1 MQPKKQG
8 DHDGACGFYAIGN
21 ALKLLYPRFNTD
33 KIFEAIFST
42 YFELHDTG
50 RHLIQG
56 TNRVQLTNILKGTLE
71 KLPLSVTV
79 QTPFWNGLASL
90 NEFRTAVIGHLSK
103 ANTAAIVSYFFYKDQ
118 SNEDDFGHWTVLQRA
133 TAKSVY
139 TFDSSYAKSRIGFNE
154 MRVARDLK
162 PHTTRPYLFRSSELF
177 LLKRES

>member
-21 ALKLLYPRFNTD
+21 ALKFLYPRINTD
-33 KIFEAIFST
+33 VIFEAIFNT

-50 RHLIQG
+50 RHLING

-71 KLPLSVTV
+71 KTKLDVTV
-79 QTPFWNGLASL
+79 QTPFWNSLASL
-90 NEFRTAVIGHLSK
+90 SEFRTAVVEHLNET
-103 ANTAAIVSYFFYKDQ
+103 NTAAIVSYFFYKDR
-118 SNEDDFGHWTVLQRA
+118 SNDDDFGHWTVLQRA

-139 TFDSSYAKSRIGFNE
+139 TFDSSNAKSRIGFNE
-154 MRVARDLK
+154 MRVARELT

-177 LLKRES
+177 LLKREN